1 MEIDRIRKLLE
12 SCTTENPSFPPTLIY
27 NEGWL
32 LRLVLDWFLTHNVP
46 NHLLDFHANAK
57 WFSEAL
63 LPSAFLARFRGDP
76 LAESWTHADGVIGH
90 FTIGKDRKT
99 DLSLLEDAKQ
109 LVILEAK
116 MFSGLSSG
124 VSNANYYDQAAR
136 NVACV
141 AEVFHRAKASP
152 RSLSNIGFYVL
163 APLSQIEKGVFAKA
177 INRESIKNKV
187 DKRVKDYSGT
197 KDQWYSDWFLPTF
210 QQIEIMEI
218 SWEEIIATIREQ
230 ESESANS
237 FKIFYRRCIEFNE

>member
-1 MEIDRIRKLLE
+1 MIYERIQKLLE
-12 SCTTENPSFPPTLIY
+12 SCTTETPSFPPTIIY

-32 LRLVLDWFLTHNVP
+32 LRLVLDWFFTHNVP
-46 NHLLDFHANAK
+46 NHPLEFHANAK

-63 LPSAFLARFRGDP
+63 LPSPFLARFRGDP
-76 LAESWTHADGVIGH
+76 LAESWTHADGVIGR

-99 DLSLLEDAKQ
+99 DLSLLEDANQ

-124 VSNANYYDQAAR
+124 VSNAKYYDQAAR

-152 RSLSNIGFYVL
+152 RSLSNIGFNVL
-163 APLSQIEKGVFAKA
+163 APLSQIEKGVFTNE

-187 DKRVKDYSGT
+187 DQRVKYYSGT

-218 SWEEIIATIREQ
+218 SWEEIIETIREQ
-230 ESESANS
+230 EPETANS
-237 FKIFYRRCIEFNE
+237 LEFFYKLCIEFNE

>member
-12 SCTTENPSFPPTLIY
+12 SCTTEAPSFPPTLIY

-32 LRLVLDWFLTHNVP
+32 LRLVLDWFFTHSVP
-46 NHLLDFHANAK
+46 NNPLEFRSNAM

-90 FTIGKDRKT
+90 FMIGKDRKT

-116 MFSGLSSG
+116 MYSGLSSG
-124 VSNANYYDQAAR
+124 VSNAKYYDQAAR

-141 AEVFHRAKASP
+141 AEVLHRAMAFP
-152 RSLSNIGFYVL
+152 RSLSDIGFYVL
-163 APLSQIEKGVFAKA
+163 APLSQIEKGVFTKA

-187 DKRVKDYSGT
+187 EKRVRDYSGT

-210 QQIEIMEI
+210 QQIEIKDI
-218 SWEEIIATIREQ
+218 SWEEIIETIRDQ
-230 ESESANS
+230 EPETANS
-237 FKIFYRRCIEFNE
+237 LESFYELCIKFNR

>member
-1 MEIDRIRKLLE
+1 MIYERIQKLLE
-12 SCTTENPSFPPTLIY
+12 SCTTETPSFPPTLIY

-32 LRLVLDWFLTHNVP
+32 LRLVLDWFFTHSVL
-46 NHLLDFHANAK
+46 NHPLEFHANAK

-90 FTIGKDRKT
+90 FSIGRDGKT
-99 DLSLLEDAKQ
+99 DLSLLEDANQ

-124 VSNANYYDQAAR
+124 VSNAKYYDQAAR
-136 NVACV
+136 NIACIT
-141 AEVFHRAKASP
+141 EVFHRANASP
-152 RSLSNIGFYVL
+152 RSLSHIGFYVL
-163 APLSQIEKGVFAKA
+163 APLSQIEKGVFTNA

-187 DKRVKDYSGT
+187 EKRVRDYSGI
-197 KDQWYSDWFLPTF
+197 KDQWYSDWFLPSF

-218 SWEEIIATIREQ
+218 SWEEIIETIREQ
-230 ESESANS
+230 EPETANS
-237 FKIFYRRCIEFNE
+237 LESFYKMCIEFNE

>member
-12 SCTTENPSFPPTLIY
+12 SCTSKTPSFPPTLIY
-27 NEGWL
+27 NEGWF
-32 LRLVLDWFLTHNVP
+32 LRLVLDWFFTHSVP
-46 NHLLDFHANAK
+46 NHPLEFHANAK

-76 LAESWTHADGVIGH
+76 LAESWTHADGAIGH

-99 DLSLLEDAKQ
+99 DLSLLDDAKQ

-124 VSNANYYDQAAR
+124 VSNAKYYDQAAR
-136 NVACV
+136 NVACI
-141 AEVFHRAKASP
+141 AEVFRRAKAFP
-152 RSLSNIGFYVL
+152 RSLSNIGLYVL
-163 APLSQIEKGVFAKA
+163 APLSQIEKGVFTKA
-177 INRESIKNKV
+177 VNRESIKNKV
-187 DKRVKDYSGT
+187 DKRVRDYSGT
-197 KDQWYSDWFLPTF
+197 KEQWYSDWFLPTF

-230 ESESANS
+230 EPESANS
-237 FKIFYRRCIEFNE
+237 LEIFYRRCIEFNQ